1 MLESGYVRLYRSLLS
16 WEWYTDTNTKTV
28 FLHLILTANW
38 EPKKWRGITI
48 ERGQRIFSYSKL
60 AKEVRLSVQ
69 SVRTAINHLKSTGEI
84 TCSGTAEYSIATVK
98 NYDLYQQP
106 TSETTSDQQAI
117 NKRPTNDQQQLK
129 KDKESKNDKNDKE
142 DKEVTISYSEIQNLY
157 STICKSYPK
166 CTKLSES
173 RKQAIHARF
182 ASGYKLED
190 FKRLFEMA
198 ESSAF
203 LKGKNNRNWQAN
215 FDWLIKDANMA
226 KVLDGNYR
234 NKGDDYDAGTNQQ
247 QFKGRDNETRTGECK
262 TENRPKYGHVV

>member
-1 MLESGYVRLYRSLLS
+1 MLESGFIRIYRSMLK
-16 WEWYTDTNTKTV
+16 WEWYDDTNTKAV

-48 ERGQRIFSYSKL
+48 ERGQRVYSSQKL
-60 AKEVRLSVQ
+60 AAELHMSRQ
-69 SVRTAINHLKSTGEI
+69 AVRTAIKHLISTGEI
-84 TCSGTAEYSIATVK
+84 TNHPTPEYSIITVK

-106 TSETTSDQQAI
+106 TNDLTNEQ
-117 NKRPTNDQQQLK
+117 PTANQRLTNEQPQLK
-129 KDKESKNDKNDKE
+129 KDKESNKDKNDKE
-142 DKEVTISYSEIQNLY
+142 DKRTTISYSEIQNLY

-173 RKQAIHARF
+173 RKQTIHARF

-198 ESSAF
+198 ESSPF

-234 NKGDDYDAGTNQQ
+234 DKGDDYNAGRTTNG
-247 QFKGRDNETRTGECK
+247 KGNNEPHTRERQ
-262 TENRPKYGHVV
+262 EESRPKYGHIV

>member
-1 MLESGYVRLYRSLLS
+1 MLESGFIRIYRSMLK
-16 WEWYTDTNTKTV
+16 WEWYDDTNTKAV

-38 EPKKWRGITI
+38 EPKKWRGKVIQ
-48 ERGQRIFSYSKL
+48 RGQRVASYAS
-60 AKEVRLSVQ
+60 LSSELKISVKK
-69 SVRTAINHLKSTGEI
+69 VRTALNHLKQTGEVAI
-84 TCSGTAEYSIATVK
+84 LSTHEYSVITIK
-98 NYDLYQQP
+98 NYEIYQDGASQ
-106 TSETTSDQQAI
+106 TANEGQSEGKAGASQG
-117 NKRPTNDQQQLK
+117 QQLK
-129 KDKESKNDKNDKE
+129 KDKESNKDKNDKE
-142 DKEVTISYSEIQNLY
+142 DKGAISYSEIQSLY

-198 ESSAF
+198 ESSPF

-234 NKGDDYDAGTNQQ
+234 NKGDDYNAGRTANG
-247 QFKGRDNETRTGECK
+247 KGNNEPHTGECQ
-262 TENRPKYGHVV
+262 EESRPKYGHVV